1 MEALTQVLQSVI
13 TRKYK
18 FCCLCL
24 KVINENTVN
33 IHDEVIL
40 KEDDNESPIKMF
52 DVLTDILGFDV
63 SIFYILLVFF
73 LFILTNSATLH
84 CPYFF
89 MNWLFFQIFL
99 NSSLVLTITNTKK
112 KYNRCITFQVICVH
126 TFQIYIFV

>member
-1 MEALTQVLQSVI
+1 MAALTQVLQSVI

-33 IHDEVIL
+33 IHDELIL

-63 SIFYILLVFF
+63 SIFTYYCFF
-73 LFILTNSATLH
+73 LIILTNPVTLH
-84 CPYFF
+84 CPFF
-89 MNWLFFQIFL
+89 
-99 NSSLVLTITNTKK
+99 
-112 KYNRCITFQVICVH
+112 
-126 TFQIYIFV
+126 

>member
-1 MEALTQVLQSVI
+1 MAALTQVLQSVL

-40 KEDDNESPIKMF
+40 KEDDNESPIKIF

-63 SIFYILLVFF
+63 SIFTYYCFFINTNQPCDVALPIFF
-73 LFILTNSATLH
+73 L
-84 CPYFF
+84 
-89 MNWLFFQIFL
+89 
-99 NSSLVLTITNTKK
+99 
-112 KYNRCITFQVICVH
+112 
-126 TFQIYIFV
+126 